1 MPSEPREV
9 ISGGLLRLLADT
21 FVLLYKAR
29 HLSWRVNGDVSE
41 GVRAI
46 IKQDHRDLDD
56 AADKIARHVIA
67 LGRELAPSYSD
78 LIGSSSINQ
87 ELALRSE
94 MDMIRQI
101 EADHA
106 QILADIDTLEA
117 ALPLQEDEDSQ
128 RLLQHLRD
136 CHENCRVSLSAL
148 LPAEGQ
154 QKH

>member
-1 MPSEPREV
+1 MAPEPREV

-29 HLSWRVNGDVSE
+29 HLSWRVNGDAGH

-56 AADKIARHVIA
+56 AADKIARHVLA
-67 LGRELAPSYSD
+67 LGRDLAPSYSD
-78 LIGSSSINQ
+78 LIRSSSIDQ
-87 ELALRSE
+87 ELVVRSE

-101 EADHA
+101 ADDHA

-117 ALPLQEDEDSQ
+117 ALPLHQDTESQ
-128 RLLQHLRD
+128 HLLDHLRD
-136 CHENCRVSLSAL
+136 CHENCRISLSAL
-148 LPAEGQ
+148 LPAKGER
-154 QKH
+154 KH